1 MEKKEIKLNHFN
13 IYAIIAIIALIYFS
27 IKCIQFYFEL
37 EMPKGILE
45 TIIKIKNIF
54 ILNEKFELGKLL
66 ENLFFLLLAFIPS
79 LLVYLF
85 VKKYIKYVIIF

>member
-1 MEKKEIKLNHFN
+1 MERKEIKLNHFSF
-13 IYAIIAIIALIYFS
+13 YSVFAIIALMYFS

-54 ILNEKFELGKLL
+54 ILNEKCN
-66 ENLFFLLLAFIPS
+66 NLFFS
-79 LLVYLF
+79 L
-85 VKKYIKYVIIF
+85 

>member
-1 MEKKEIKLNHFN
+1 MEKKEVKLNHFN

-54 ILNEKFELGKLL
+54 ILNEKCN
-66 ENLFFLLLAFIPS
+66 NLFFS
-79 LLVYLF
+79 L
-85 VKKYIKYVIIF
+85 

>member
-13 IYAIIAIIALIYFS
+13 IYAVIAIIALIYFS

-45 TIIKIKNIF
+45 TITEIKNIF
-54 ILNEKFELGKLL
+54 ILNKKFELSRLL
-66 ENLFFLLLAFIPS
+66 ENLLFLLLAFIPP
-79 LLVYLF
+79 LL
-85 VKKYIKYVIIF
+85 